1 MTIEKK
7 IITTGDPNYKDDSE
21 EIKQQLDQAMIENKK
36 VRGLIDLFIL
46 ALFLVF
52 MISWIVINHGKFS
65 ILLTS
70 KI

>member
-7 IITTGDPNYKDDSE
+7 IITTGDPNYIDDSE
-21 EIKQQLDQAMIENKK
+21 QIKVRLDQAMTENKK

-52 MISWIVINHGKFS
+52 MMYVVI
-65 ILLTS
+65 
-70 KI
+70 